1 MILFEELIDQYA
13 IVETLA
19 KFLNFQDIQNLLFV
33 DKQSLF
39 SFRHFDNKIDAEY
52 PVLKKWKKSENAIR
66 TFSKNYPKMSFWSP
80 WTWKS
85 TKGQI
90 VHFPILGVIARL
102 WFAPQLN
109 EVYLELSSNH
119 IKSTVF
125 IPTPSNEAFDLSI
138 ISTNMLLI
146 SASPVQDNRILNIS
160 DIIETQTIKWL
171 LYDEISPASIQSQYH
186 NWSLCRNYYHYLCY
200 SVMRGHLIDLLTAD
214 GKVQLSLPIDK
225 ILSDWR
231 EKQHYAIEKL
241 YLQIFNGM
249 NMISLGARISKCKD
263 EKRMLCFLL
272 QRKNGSDYVWELL
285 ENFLLLNDFQVFDND
300 CVPVYCQ
307 IFKRFEILTTNGQ
320 PISEIRENKIY

>member
-66 TFSKNYPKMSFWSP
+66 TLSKNYPSRSFWSP
-80 WTWKS
+80 WTWK
-85 TKGQI
+85 TKDKI

-102 WFAPQLN
+102 WFAPQIN

-138 ISTNMLLI
+138 ISINMLLI

-160 DIIETQTIKWL
+160 NIIETQTIKWL
-171 LYDEISPASIQSQYH
+171 LYDEISPASIPSHYH
-186 NWSLCRNYYHYLCY
+186 GWSLCRNYYYHLCY
-200 SVMRGHLIDLLTAD
+200 SVMKGNYIDLRSKSDYKSKL
-214 GKVQLSLPIDK
+214 LLPIDK

-231 EKQHYAIEKL
+231 EKQNYAIEKL
-241 YLQIFNGM
+241 YLQIIDEI
-249 NMISLGARISKCKD
+249 NMISLGARISKWKD

-320 PISEIRENKIY
+320 PISEINENKIY